1 MCFDSS
7 DAGDHNSRKM
17 TGCSSIWSR
26 RLSYLGWQGDSILRA
41 RRLILRGFRVSG
53 QARLRTPSG
62 RGRSAAE
69 VSEMIALEHL
79 VVGGGAIRTRSGPY
93 LESWPKIVLFVAGI
107 AVLGGVVAIWNRSHY
122 HP

>member
-1 MCFDSS
+1 MLKHLVTEAELSGL
-7 DAGDHNSRKM
+7 AGRLNLSAP
-17 TGCSSIWSR
+17 R
-26 RLSYLGWQGDSILRA
+26 RLF
-41 RRLILRGFRVSG
+41 LRGFRVSG

-69 VSEMIALEHL
+69 VSEMIALKHL
-79 VVGGGAIRTRSGPY
+79 VLGAGAIRTRPGPY
-93 LESWPKIVLFVAGI
+93 LESWPKIVLFVVVV

>member
-1 MCFDSS
+1 VLQHLVTEAELSGL
-7 DAGDHNSRKM
+7 AGRLNLSVR
-17 TGCSSIWSR
+17 R
-26 RLSYLGWQGDSILRA
+26 RLF
-41 RRLILRGFRVSG
+41 LRGFRVSG

-69 VSEMIALEHL
+69 VSEMIALKHL
-79 VVGGGAIRTRSGPY
+79 VLGAGAIRTRPGPY
-93 LESWPKIVLFVAGI
+93 LESWPKIILFVVVI